1 LNKIL
6 IVLLWRRLKVIAAAK
21 IAPGG
26 IFAWK
31 NRKIINLR
39 HRKCG
44 AVPIA
49 PITPEPEAMQVAF
62 IGIFKF

>member
-44 AVPIA
+44 AVPIDS
-49 PITPEPEAMQVAF
+49 IKPESEDRQEAF